1 MPSPLYMNINMS
13 MKYYWTR
20 FNNPKGCI
28 TCKKM
33 PADTGH
39 ILMLKLFEFPIFMI
53 TYVQRTIE
61 I

>member
-1 MPSPLYMNINMS
+1 MS